1 MHLLLLVLLAP
12 SCSRK
17 EESPYKPGT
26 GGVRIDVAT
35 ELPQTRADVAE
46 GSLDPD
52 DFKVEIINSKG
63 VIFKRWA
70 TYAEYKSQENAA
82 FVMNAGGPYTLRATY
97 GDSTASGW
105 DAWFFKG
112 ETQFSVLPQET
123 VDVST
128 VCTMANVKVAVKYGD
143 DIRNDYVDFQ
153 ATVSSDKGKLVFAKD
168 ASEAGYMPVA
178 PLTVSVELTEK
189 ADGMEEKKW
198 YFKNS
203 SEVTVAPGDFI
214 TLNVNTKPVP
224 KVEPELDISI
234 DYTTNDSTI
243 NVVLESFML
252 PKDAPSLVPDGFDA
266 GTGSL
271 SFVESTMPEQADVN
285 LNVPEGIV
293 ACTMTTSSSYLT
305 GQLGW
310 PEEVDFFDLG
320 GVKALID
327 KYGLLYTSDMSGQ
340 TMANIDFKGV
350 AEHLKY
356 TGVAAQD
363 THSFT
368 IRVEDANGKTA
379 EATYSLVPVEA
390 EKTVS
395 EIAPGDVWAAR
406 AYIDLTTNGNPEL
419 LYPEI
424 KADGSEEWTKP
435 TYTSSVSGSTNTV
448 TITGLNPA
456 TKYSVRAGYNDFTTD
471 GQEFTTE
478 EARQVENAGFE
489 EWSEWEYRATE
500 GFLGLGAEDQT
511 NYAPYISENTR
522 WWDCNNSETTPD
534 ERTVSNIDYKSF
546 PMVSYVSGRTGEKAA
561 QLMVIAISNT
571 ATSGTAPSPTVG
583 FGRIFTGVYGG
594 EQGRSFPSR
603 PDRMRLWYQY
613 APNDA
618 DIFKAYVSVKNGDTV
633 IGEGTFTSSDTKTD
647 WTELSV
653 DITYSRTD
661 LKADS
666 IYIEFV
672 SGSDTDK
679 WDYNQAITYGGNKT
693 ANVHGGSILTIDDI
707 ELIYE

>member
-128 VCTMANVKVAVKYGD
+128 VCKMANVKVAVKYGD

-189 ADGMEEKKW
+189 TDGMEEKKW

-252 PKDAPSLVPDGFDA
+252 PKDAPRLVPDGFDA

-293 ACTMTTSSSYLT
+293 ACTMTTSSTYLT

-363 THSFT
+363 THNFT

-424 KADGSEEWTKP
+424 KADGSDEWTRP
-435 TYTSSVSGSTNTV
+435 SFTSSVSGSTNTV

-456 TKYSVRAGYNDFTTD
+456 TKYSVRAGYNNFASE
-471 GQEFTTE
+471 QASEFTTE
-478 EARQVENAGFE
+478 EAQQVGNAGFE
-489 EWSEWEYRATE
+489 EWNWHYVEEEIPIYFPYLENEEDKWWDSNNRQTAAKEYWTYNSYKCFPTVWWIE
-500 GFLGLGAEDQT
+500 GRSG
-511 NYAPYISENTR
+511 NYAASIKAVAVNGA
-522 WWDCNNSETTPD
+522 NSELMGAGKTQ
-534 ERTVSNIDYKSF
+534 
-546 PMVSYVSGRTGEKAA
+546 GE
-561 QLMVIAISNT
+561 LFI
-571 ATSGTAPSPTVG
+571 GTYDGNRGHAFS
-583 FGRIFTGVYGG
+583 
-594 EQGRSFPSR
+594 SR
-603 PDRMRLWYQY
+603 PAALKFYYTY
-613 APNDA
+613 APNGSDTWQVLVQ
-618 DIFKAYVSVKNGDTV
+618 IKNGETV
-633 IGEGTFTSSDTKTD
+633 IAESVATSSASVGD
-647 WTELSV
+647 WTEFSV
-653 DITYSRTD
+653 NLNYSNTS
-661 LKADS
+661 LKATG
-666 IYIEFV
+666 IYIQFLQ
-672 SGSDTDK
+672 STSDSPNTSKGSVTTPAG
-679 WDYNQAITYGGNKT
+679 NFTIYGGST
-693 ANVHGGSILTIDDI
+693 LTIDDI